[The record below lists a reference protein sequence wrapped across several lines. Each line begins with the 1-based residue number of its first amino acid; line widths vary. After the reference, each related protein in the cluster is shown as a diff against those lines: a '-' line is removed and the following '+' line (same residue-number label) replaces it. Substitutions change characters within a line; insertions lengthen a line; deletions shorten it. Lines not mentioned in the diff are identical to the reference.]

1 MSYDDFSHYGIKICA
16 GFDKQKE
23 IVGKTINYIN
33 DYDFSKISEYSKKNN
48 IEVAIFCVP
57 IEEAKDVAN

>member
-1 MSYDDFSHYGIKICA
+1 MSYDDFSDYGIKICA

-23 IVGKTINYIN
+23 IVGKNINNIN
-33 DYDFSKISEYSKKNN
+33 VYAFSTISEYSKKNN

-57 IEEAKDVAN
+57 IEEAQDVAN